1 MARRGAPLGNQ
12 HAAKSKY
19 WENALKRVIAGRSG
33 GDLDKG
39 LERYAHKICRMADG
53 SGESAKW
60 ALHEIFNRID
70 GKHKQSIVGDD
81 EGPPIQVEGRIKLV
95 KAE

>member
-1 MARRGAPLGNQ
+1 MAGRGAPLGNKF
-12 HAAKSKY
+12 AAKSKL
-19 WENALKRVIAGRSG
+19 WENALKRVIAARSG
-33 GDLDKG
+33 GNLDKG

-53 SGESAKW
+53 KGDGAKW

-81 EGPPIQVEGRIKLV
+81 EAPPVQVEGCIKLV
-95 KAE
+95 KSQ